1 MTATRG
7 QARHG
12 AQGKARTGVT
22 NVSWASVR
30 IVALVTA
37 CSLPGMALSGT
48 LPDDDYATLAR
59 AAIDQV
65 VLPAHVGH
73 GRAMGG
79 LGPAIERHCIGNS
92 AEDTAAV
99 RAAFDDAMDG
109 WQRAW
114 PFGIGPVMRG
124 AGRARIAFWPGRPS
138 SASRQMRKVL
148 RKRDETLLDPA
159 KLAGK
164 SVAIKDL
171 QALERLLFSV
181 PRDAYTCGLA
191 GAIGRYQSN
200 LAEEIL
206 HEWTKEGGFR
216 QAALA
221 AGGTSD
227 EYADDAEV
235 ARDVMRV
242 LSESIDAVIVQKL
255 AAPLG
260 ESVAKARPKRAESW
274 RSGRSMRNIV
284 LNIESIRAL
293 VETPDGFADLV
304 TAHGESGLADDLRKG
319 LADAASKARAVAL
332 PLSDAVSDPGERA
345 KLLDLLGSL
354 RALRALVT
362 GPLSRTTGLLVGFN
376 SQDGD

>member
-1 MTATRG
+1 MPAASRTRRRLLFLVFLCSFPWVG
-7 QARHG
+7 QSA
-12 AQGKARTGVT
+12 
-22 NVSWASVR
+22 
-30 IVALVTA
+30 
-37 CSLPGMALSGT
+37 P
-48 LPDDDYATLAR
+48 LPDHDYAMLAR

-65 VLPAHVGH
+65 VVPAYAGH
-73 GRAMGG
+73 ARAMRG
-79 LGPAIERHCIGNS
+79 LGPAIERHCTGDS
-92 AEDTAAV
+92 AEDDEAV
-99 RAAFDDAMDG
+99 RAAFGEAVDG

-124 AGRARIAFWPGRPS
+124 AGRARIAFWPGRPG
-138 SASRQMRKVL
+138 SAARQMRKVL
-148 RKRDETLLDPA
+148 RAREESLLGPGV
-159 KLAGK
+159 LAGK

-181 PRDAYTCGLA
+181 PRDAYTCALA

-216 QAALA
+216 QTALA
-221 AGGTSD
+221 AGGDSD

-242 LSESIDAVIVQKL
+242 LSESLDAVIAQKL

-260 ESVAKARPKRAESW
+260 ESVAKTKPKRAESW

-284 LNIESIRAL
+284 LNVESIRAL
-293 VETPDGFADLV
+293 VETPGGFADLV

-345 KLLDLLGSL
+345 KVLDLLGSL

>member
-1 MTATRG
+1 MTAATR
-7 QARHG
+7 QAGHG
-12 AQGKARTGVT
+12 AREKAKCGVT
-22 NVSWASVR
+22 TAPRASVR
-30 IVALVTA
+30 LAAFAIT
-37 CSLPGMALSGT
+37 CSLAGIALSGV
-48 LPDDDYATLAR
+48 LPDDDYAGLAR

-65 VLPAHVGH
+65 VVPAYVGH
-73 GRAMGG
+73 GEAMGR
-79 LGPAIERHCIGNS
+79 LGPVIERHCMADS
-92 AEDTAAV
+92 AEDAAAV
-99 RAAFDDAMDG
+99 RAAFDEAMDA

-124 AGRARIAFWPGRPS
+124 AGRARIAFWPGRPG
-138 SASRQMRKVL
+138 SAARQMRKVL
-148 RKRDETLLDPA
+148 RARDESLLDPA

-191 GAIGRYQSN
+191 GAIGRYQSD
-200 LAEEIL
+200 LAQDIL

-221 AGGTSD
+221 AGGDND
-227 EYADDAEV
+227 EYADDAEA

-242 LSESIDAVIVQKL
+242 LSESLDAVIAQKL
-255 AAPLG
+255 EAPLG

-274 RSGRSMRNIV
+274 RSERSMRNIV

-293 VETPDGFADLV
+293 VETSGGFADLV
-304 TAHGESGLADDLRKG
+304 AAHGERRLADDLRKG

-362 GPLSRTTGLLVGFN
+362 GPLSRATGLLVGFN

>member
-1 MTATRG
+1 MTATTR
-7 QARHG
+7 QARPR
-12 AQGKARTGVT
+12 AQEKARSGVT
-22 NVSWASVR
+22 VAPRASVQLAAFV
-30 IVALVTA
+30 IA
-37 CSLPGMALSGT
+37 CALPGMALSGA
-48 LPDDDYATLAR
+48 LPDDDYAGLAR

-65 VLPAHVGH
+65 VVPAYVGH
-73 GRAMGG
+73 GEAVGR
-79 LGPAIERHCIGNS
+79 LGPAIARHCMADS
-92 AEDTAAV
+92 AEDAAAV
-99 RAAFDDAMDG
+99 RAAFDEAMDA
-109 WQRAW
+109 WQHAW

-124 AGRARIAFWPGRPS
+124 AGRARIAFWPGRPG
-138 SASRQMRKVL
+138 SAARQMRKVL
-148 RKRDETLLDPA
+148 RTRDESLLDPA

-181 PRDAYTCGLA
+181 PRDTYTCGLA
-191 GAIGRYQSN
+191 GAIGRYQSD
-200 LAEEIL
+200 LAQDIL
-206 HEWTKEGGFR
+206 HEWAKEGGFR
-216 QAALA
+216 QAALS

-242 LSESIDAVIVQKL
+242 LSESIDAVIAQKL
-255 AAPLG
+255 EAPLG

-274 RSGRSMRNIV
+274 RSERSMRNIV

-293 VETPDGFADLV
+293 VETSGGFADLV
-304 TAHGESGLADDLRKG
+304 TAHGESGLAGDLRKG

-354 RALRALVT
+354 RALRALVI
-362 GPLSRTTGLLVGFN
+362 GPLSRATGLLVGFN